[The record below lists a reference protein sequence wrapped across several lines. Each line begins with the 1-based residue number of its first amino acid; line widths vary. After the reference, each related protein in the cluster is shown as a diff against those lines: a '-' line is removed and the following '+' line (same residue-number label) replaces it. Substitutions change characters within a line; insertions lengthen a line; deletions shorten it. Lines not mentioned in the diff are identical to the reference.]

1 MKYIV
6 TKDNTITCE
15 HVGKC
20 GSCRVKEHSHHDC
33 MPGDSLVG
41 ENGLLYCIGC
51 GEPARTLKEG
61 NQLQAHGIHE
71 ECRATHASTIATR
84 FGGIDGD
91 HHKQWVIDQMLR
103 AVLDKEEY
111 EAWLNAMNS
120 DPEYDPW
127 DHGTPP

>member
-6 TKDNTITCE
+6 QSDGIITCE

-33 MPGDSLVG
+33 MPGDTLVS
-41 ENGLLYCIGC
+41 EKGLLYCIGC
-51 GEPARTLKEG
+51 GEPARTISEG
-61 NQLQAHGIHE
+61 VLIQMNGIHE
-71 ECRATHASTIATR
+71 ECRGQKASSIATR
-84 FGGIDGD
+84 FGMIDGA

-103 AVLDKEEY
+103 AVLSKSKY
-111 EAWLNAMNS
+111 ELWFAQMNS